1 MRAIRLPGG
10 AVHDDVLRAYL
21 MRLFGLRNFCSS
33 KNIESERR
41 SFAGKLSF

>member
-21 MRLFGLRNFCSS
+21 VRLFGLRNSCSS

-41 SFAGKLSF
+41 TFAGKLSF